1 MEEKAPVILS
11 FRKEYPSL
19 TVEGEFRFHRGFN
32 VLLGPSGSGKTTL
45 LRVIAGLL
53 KPEEGFL
60 SCDGEVLMDT
70 RRGIFKPPQRRRI
83 GLVFQ
88 EDNLL
93 PHLSVRENVEFA
105 LRKSTAKG
113 ISIDELMERFGL
125 EDIQDRKPAQLS
137 GGERQ
142 KTALVRAI
150 AFNPRMLLMDEPFS
164 SLDFRVKLQMISFL
178 KESELNIPVVVVTH
192 DPVEAFLLGER
203 VFLMERGRKVDEGG
217 RDLVRSFFEGMGDLL
232 ESYMCLF

>member
-1 MEEKAPVILS
+1 
-11 FRKEYPSL
+11 
-19 TVEGEFRFHRGFN
+19 
-32 VLLGPSGSGKTTL
+32 
-45 LRVIAGLL
+45 
-53 KPEEGFL
+53 
-60 SCDGEVLMDT
+60 
-70 RRGIFKPPQRRRI
+70 
-83 GLVFQ
+83 
-88 EDNLL
+88 
-93 PHLSVRENVEFA
+93 
-105 LRKSTAKG
+105 
-113 ISIDELMERFGL
+113 MERFGL